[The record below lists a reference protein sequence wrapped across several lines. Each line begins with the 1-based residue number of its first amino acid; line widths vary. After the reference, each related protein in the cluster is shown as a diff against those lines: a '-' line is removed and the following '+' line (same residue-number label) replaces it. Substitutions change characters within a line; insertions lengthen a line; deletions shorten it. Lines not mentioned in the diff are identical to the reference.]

1 MWGREKHLAFTTKKP
16 KTYKKNNNFRI
27 LIIGSEKHL
36 AFTKKNPKPIKK
48 TITSEF

>member
-1 MWGREKHLAFTTKKP
+1 MWGREKHLAFTKKNQKP
-16 KTYKKNNNFRI
+16 IKKNNNFRI

-36 AFTKKNPKPIKK
+36 AFTKKKPKPIKK